1 MEKPFIFNFD
11 ELLQLDQ
18 IYVPEGYF
26 YQPFYDFDSRINS
39 LYRYFYINQKTTN
52 QFLIESKASY
62 VINRAKESDAM
73 LDTIHSEITLP
84 DVEYHLNF
92 LYSSVLT
99 QLFSIFENVLI
110 EAIDLVREDLKIS
123 DEIPKDGGP
132 IANRYLK
139 WLDKSAGCEVTFDK
153 NTWAT
158 LDVLR
163 EIRNSFVH
171 ANIKKTPVQMLNK
184 LKEIKDKSIK
194 QGYEEQE
201 GYVLE
206 AFSLISNA
214 VKVVEVGVIQRLQ
227 QTSI

>member
-18 IYVPEGYF
+18 IYLPEEYF

-39 LYRYFYINQKTTN
+39 LYRYFYINQKTIN

-62 VINRAKESDAM
+62 VINRAKESDPM

-110 EAIDLVREDLKIS
+110 EAIDLARIDLKIS
-123 DEIPKDGGP
+123 DEIPKDGP
-132 IANRYLK
+132 ITVRYLT
-139 WLDKSAGCEVTFDK
+139 WLNRFAGCEVRFDT
-153 NTWAT
+153 NTNAT

-163 EIRNSFVH
+163 NIRNSFVH

-206 AFSLISNA
+206 AFNVISNA
-214 VKVVEVGVIQRLQ
+214 VKIVEVGVIQRLQ
-227 QTSI
+227 QESN

>member
-1 MEKPFIFNFD
+1 METPFIFNFD
-11 ELLQLDQ
+11 ELIELDQ
-18 IYVPEGYF
+18 IYVPEEYF
-26 YQPFYDFDSRINS
+26 YQPFYSFDSRINS

-52 QFLIESKASY
+52 QFLIESKASL
-62 VINRAKESDAM
+62 VINRAKESDAV
-73 LDTIHSEITLP
+73 LDIAHSDITLP

-110 EAIDLVREDLKIS
+110 GAIDLIREDLKIS
-123 DEIPKDGGP
+123 DEIPKEGGP

-171 ANIKKTPVQMLNK
+171 ANIKRTPVQMLK
-184 LKEIKDKSIK
+184 KQQEIKDKSLK

-201 GYVLE
+201 GYVFE
-206 AFSLISNA
+206 AFNVISNA
-214 VKVVEVGVIQRLQ
+214 VKVVEIGVIKKLQ
-227 QTSI
+227 QASI

>member
-1 MEKPFIFNFD
+1 MENLFIFNFD

-18 IYVPEGYF
+18 IYVPEEYF
-26 YQPFYDFDSRINS
+26 YQPFYDFDSKINS
-39 LYRYFYINQKTTN
+39 LYRYFYISQKTTN

-62 VINRAKESDAM
+62 VINRAKE
-73 LDTIHSEITLP
+73 LDEVLDIIHSDITLP

-110 EAIDLVREDLKIS
+110 EAIDLIREDLKIT
-123 DEIPKDGGP
+123 DEIPKEGGP

-171 ANIKKTPVQMLNK
+171 ANIKRTPVQMLK
-184 LKEIKDKSIK
+184 KQQEIKDKSVK

-201 GYVLE
+201 GYVFE
-206 AFSLISNA
+206 AFNVISNA
-214 VKVVEVGVIQRLQ
+214 VKVVEIGVIQRL
-227 QTSI
+227 